1 MKINNL
7 FNSMHDYYNVLPI
20 FTATLFFVG
29 TQAFLKNSFSK
40 DDDFLTT
47 TTFFALGFSLIAILN
62 FLYFY
67 NQKSLN
73 YKKEKVLYPLVAGIL
88 FFFGNLLWVFS
99 ISKKTPLSIIRVVMS
114 GFETF
119 LLILVGY
126 VLFSTTLHWKQIVGI
141 LLVFFGIY
149 IIGNGNAK

>member
-7 FNSMHDYYNVLPI
+7 FNSMHDYYNALPI
-20 FTATLFFVG
+20 FIATLFFVG

-47 TTFFALGFSLIAILN
+47 TTFFALGFSLIAILS

-67 NQKSLN
+67 NKKSLN

-126 VLFSTTLHWKQIVGI
+126 ILFSTTLQWKQIVGI
-141 LLVFFGIY
+141 LLVFFVIY
-149 IIGNGNAK
+149 IMVNGNAK

>member
-7 FNSMHDYYNVLPI
+7 FNSIHNYYNALPI

-29 TQAFLKNSFSK
+29 TQIFLKNSFSK

-47 TTFFALGFSLIAILN
+47 MTFFGLGFSLIAILS

-67 NQKSLN
+67 SKKSLN
-73 YKKEKVLYPLVAGIL
+73 YKKEKVLYPLLAGIL

-149 IIGNGNAK
+149 IIGNSNAK

>member
-1 MKINNL
+1 MKMNNL
-7 FNSMHDYYNVLPI
+7 FNSIHNYYNALPI
-20 FTATLFFVG
+20 FIATIFFVG
-29 TQAFLKNSFSK
+29 TQIFLKNSFSK

-47 TTFFALGFSLIAILN
+47 TTFFALGFSLIAVLS
-62 FLYFY
+62 FFYLY
-67 NQKSLN
+67 NQNSLN
-73 YKKEKVLYPLVAGIL
+73 YKTEKVLYPLVAGIL

-126 VLFSTTLHWKQIVGI
+126 VLFSTTLHWKQITGI
-141 LLVFFGIY
+141 LLVFLGIY

>member
-1 MKINNL
+1 MKMNNL
-7 FNSMHDYYNVLPI
+7 FNSIHNYYNALPI
-20 FTATLFFVG
+20 FIATLFFVG
-29 TQAFLKNSFSK
+29 TQIFLKNSFSK
-40 DDDFLTT
+40 DNDFLTT
-47 TTFFALGFSLIAILN
+47 TTFFALGFSLIAVLS
-62 FLYFY
+62 FFYLY
-67 NQKSLN
+67 NQNSLN
-73 YKKEKVLYPLVAGIL
+73 YKTEKVLYPLVAGIL

-126 VLFSTTLHWKQIVGI
+126 VLFSTTLHWKQITGI
-141 LLVFFGIY
+141 LLVFLGIY